1 MESRYIIGVDLGT
14 TNSAVAYVDFARRTS
29 GAPTV
34 ERFEIPQLVAPGELG
49 HAPTLPS
56 FLYLPGPHDLPDGS
70 LTLPWDAT
78 HDYAVGVMA
87 REQGARV
94 PGRLVASAKSW
105 LSHAGVDRT
114 SDILPWRAPHEVDQV
129 SPVEASARFLRH
141 LREAW
146 NEKMAQGDESAR
158 FERQHVVL
166 TVPASFDEVARE
178 LTVEAAHRAG
188 ISRLVLLE
196 EPLAAFYAWLDG
208 HEEKRD
214 AMQDGQLVLVCD
226 VGGGT
231 SDFSV
236 IGIRREEDD
245 VRFERLAVGDHL
257 MLGGDNMDHA
267 LGRQVEIEAAGGAGK
282 LDVQRWHQLVQQ
294 CREAKEDLLGE
305 DPPDRAHVA
314 VAARGSD
321 LIGSTIKA
329 TLYRDDA
336 ERIVLQGFFP
346 ETDLDAELQGN
357 RRAGLAELGLPYET
371 DPAISRHLAAFW
383 RRVLPLLQQETG
395 RENPRPDYL
404 LFNGG
409 VFSPALLRER
419 LRGIVGKWF
428 DASRGWQ
435 PEALIGNRLDFAV
448 AHGAAY
454 YGLVRLGE
462 GVRVGSGSARAYY
475 VGVIASEGESAED
488 VQPAVCLIPRGA
500 EEGFSGQLTER
511 PVEALTNQPVTFDL
525 FSSMTRTSD
534 RFGQVVGLDPN
545 EAQALPPVRTVLKF
559 GKKGIARALPVEL
572 GVMLTEIGTL
582 KLWCQSRET
591 EHRWELQFDVRQD
604 EDGLPDVQ
612 PDGSG
617 ASLDLEKIEEA
628 QAVLRTSFEE
638 SGSVGN
644 ALWKRLEEVLGEK
657 RKDWSIPVL
666 RKLADVLLNLP
677 RDRSAAHERMWFD
690 LLGYTL
696 RPGYGD
702 GVDDWRV
709 QEAWKRY
716 LGGLDFPGEMEN
728 RLAWWLFWRRI
739 GGGLPPEKQ
748 AQVYYDARPYIQ
760 HQVRTKKRHPLYP
773 RRLDPREKLEAWK
786 TLATFERLDVDIRGA
801 LGQIVVEQLQQKP
814 SASALWALAR
824 LGTRQPIYGPLD
836 RLVPAEEVGGWIKTL
851 LTLRLPNNE
860 PVAYTFVHLTQRT
873 GDRGRDIPSG
883 VRQQVIG
890 RLRRMPDGER
900 LLPLVEDAEEPL
912 PPEARAWLLGDPM
925 PAAGDA
931 LPDSQGIVYV
941 DVDSR

>member
-1 MESRYIIGVDLGT
+1 HI
-14 TNSAVAYVDFARRTS
+14 
-29 GAPTV
+29 
-34 ERFEIPQLVAPGELG
+34 
-49 HAPTLPS
+49 
-56 FLYLPGPHDLPDGS
+56 
-70 LTLPWDAT
+70 
-78 HDYAVGVMA
+78 
-87 REQGARV
+87 
-94 PGRLVASAKSW
+94 
-105 LSHAGVDRT
+105 
-114 SDILPWRAPHEVDQV
+114 
-129 SPVEASARFLRH
+129 
-141 LREAW
+141 REAW
-146 NEKMAQGDESAR
+146 NERMARDDADVR

-188 ISRLVLLE
+188 ITRLVLLE

-208 HEEKRD
+208 HAAERD
-214 AMQDGQLVLVCD
+214 VMQDGQIVLVCD

-236 IGIRREEDD
+236 IGIRREDEN

-267 LGRQVEIEAAGGAGK
+267 LGRQVEIEAAGGVGK

-294 CREAKEDLLGE
+294 CREAKEALLGE
-305 DPPDRAHVA
+305 DAPDRAHVG

-321 LIGSTIKA
+321 LIGSTIRA

-395 RENPRPDYL
+395 RDAPRPDYL

-419 LRGIVGKWF
+419 LRGIVGRWF
-428 DASRGWQ
+428 DASGDWQ
-435 PEALIGNRLDFAV
+435 PEALSGNRLDFAV

-475 VGVIASEGESAED
+475 VGVIAGEGESAEG

-511 PVEALTNQPVTFDL
+511 PVEALTNQPVTFHL

-534 RFGQVVGLDPN
+534 RFGQVVHLDAD
-545 EAQALPPVRTVLKF
+545 EAQALPPIRTVLKF

-604 EDGLPDVQ
+604 PDDEMPEAQDV
-612 PDGSG
+612 PD
-617 ASLDLEKIEEA
+617 ASFDLEKIEAA
-628 QAVLRTSFEE
+628 QAAIRDVFEGDA
-638 SGSVGN
+638 SPGS
-644 ALWKRLEEVLGEK
+644 ALWKRLEETLGEA
-657 RKDWSIPVL
+657 RKAWSIPVL
-666 RKLADVLLNLP
+666 RKMADVLLNMP
-677 RDRSAAHERMWFD
+677 RDRSAAHERTWFD

-716 LGGLDFPGEMEN
+716 LSGLDFPNEIEN
-728 RLAWWLFWRRI
+728 RLAWWPFWARI

-786 TLATFERLDVDIRGA
+786 TLATFERLPVDIRGA
-801 LGQIVVEQLQQKP
+801 LGQIVTEQLQQKP
-814 SASALWALAR
+814 STSALWALSR
-824 LGTRQPIYGPLD
+824 LGTRRPVYGPLD
-836 RLVPAEEVGGWIKTL
+836 RLIPAEEVGGWLKTL
-851 LTLRLPNNE
+851 LTLRLPNNDS
-860 PVAYTFVHLTQRT
+860 VAYTLVHLTQRT

-890 RLRRMPDGER
+890 RLRRMPESER
-900 LLPLVEDAEEPL
+900 LLPSVEDADAPL
-912 PPEARAWLLGDPM
+912 PPEVHTWLLGDPM
-925 PAAGDA
+925 PAAGGS
-931 LPDSQGIVYV
+931 LLEPQGIVYA
-941 DVDSR
+941 DVQ